1 VGESGAG
8 KSTIAD
14 LIPRFFDV
22 TQGSVKL
29 DGKNVRSIQKLSLRD
44 LMGIVAQETILFNDT
59 ITNNITYGQKGI
71 SKEKIRAVA
80 EAANA
85 LNFIEAQPEGFET
98 VIGDRGV
105 KLSGGQRQR
114 LAIARALL
122 KNPPILIMDEAT
134 SSLDS
139 ESEKKVQ
146 EAIERLMQDRT
157 VFVIAHRLSTVVNAD
172 KIIVLSRGKI
182 VETGTHEELI
192 EKKGYYKQLYEVQFG
207 EIAGVTVD

>member
-1 VGESGAG
+1 
-8 KSTIAD
+8 
-14 LIPRFFDV
+14 
-22 TQGSVKL
+22 
-29 DGKNVRSIQKLSLRD
+29 
-44 LMGIVAQETILFNDT
+44 M
-59 ITNNITYGQKGI
+59 
-71 SKEKIRAVA
+71 
-80 EAANA
+80 
-85 LNFIEAQPEGFET
+85 
-98 VIGDRGV
+98 

-134 SSLDS
+134 SSLDNK
-139 ESEKKVQ
+139 SEKKVQ